1 MTAKEYLQQIRK
13 DEIKINQLTEEV
25 GDLRGKIVFFSAIDY
40 SKDRVQTSLDGTP
53 GILKTVEKLYD
64 AETELNRTIGKFE
77 EEKQRIIAEI
87 QGLDKSEH
95 IELLYMRYVNY
106 MSLEEICVE
115 MKYSY
120 PPVKRIHG
128 RALQAFY
135 NKFLKDATK

>member
-1 MTAKEYLQQIRK
+1 
-13 DEIKINQLTEEV
+13 
-25 GDLRGKIVFFSAIDY
+25 
-40 SKDRVQTSLDGTP
+40 
-53 GILKTVEKLYD
+53 LYD

-106 MSLEEICVE
+106 MSLEEISVN

-120 PPVKRIHG
+120 HRIKHLHG
-128 RALQAFY
+128 TALQAFY
-135 NKFLKDATK
+135 NKYLKVDTK